1 MADATIDAE
10 AFPLIINVA
19 TLLREPVG
27 SAREYRVDSETVG
40 VPEADY
46 VRTVSGRVRLLKI
59 ARGILL
65 RANLR
70 VQPTLECARCL
81 EPFEAEVDLDIEET
95 YVFERDPVTLQ
106 PVEVAPDEFRLVED
120 QYLDVSEAVRQYEQ
134 TAVPIS
140 PICREACVGLCP
152 VCGKNRNR
160 DACDCV
166 TEADSVPAWSG
177 LAALAERLRSEETE
191 TRDGRS
197 EA

>member
-1 MADATIDAE
+1 M
-10 AFPLIINVA
+10 IINVA

-27 SAREYRVDSETVG
+27 SAREYRVDSETVE

-46 VRTVSGRVRLLKI
+46 TRAIAGRVRLLRT

-65 RANLR
+65 RANLS

-81 EPFEAEVDLDIEET
+81 EPFEAEVELNIEEM

-106 PVEVAPDEFRLVED
+106 PVEAGPDEFRLVEE
-120 QYLDVSEAVRQYEQ
+120 QYLDLSDAVRQYEE

-140 PICREACVGLCP
+140 PVCREACAGLCP

-166 TEADSVPAWSG
+166 AEADSVPAWSG

-191 TRDGRS
+191 RRDGRS

>member
-1 MADATIDAE
+1 M
-10 AFPLIINVA
+10 IINVA

-27 SAREYRVDSETVG
+27 SAREYRVDSETVE
-40 VPEADY
+40 VPEANY
-46 VRTVSGRVRLLKI
+46 VREIRGRVRLLRT

-65 RANLR
+65 RANLT

-81 EPFEAEVDLDIEET
+81 EPFESELDLDIEEMF
-95 YVFERDPVTLQ
+95 VFERDPVTLL
-106 PVEVAPDEFRLVED
+106 PVDIAPDEFRLIDD
-120 QYLDVSEAVRQYEQ
+120 QYLDVSEAVRQYEE

-140 PICREACVGLCP
+140 PICREACAGLCP

-160 DACDCV
+160 DACDCAP
-166 TEADSVPAWSG
+166 EAETVPAWSG

-191 TRDGRS
+191 RSDGRS